1 MTLASRID
9 LRDRTEARRADVV
22 LGEDWT
28 APDGFVESE
37 LKAGRERRGF
47 ISLNRS
53 PLARKIITFNLM
65 AMIVLVAGVLYLNPF
80 RDSLVLQR
88 ESGLVAEAQL
98 VADVFEAQAPQNAQ
112 VNLATGAGID
122 AHAVARGIEL
132 PDGAE
137 LYVFDTQENLVV
149 STVGGPSLDLEMPL
163 R

>member
-1 MTLASRID
+1 
-9 LRDRTEARRADVV
+9 
-22 LGEDWT
+22 
-28 APDGFVESE
+28 
-37 LKAGRERRGF
+37 
-47 ISLNRS
+47 
-53 PLARKIITFNLM
+53 M

-149 STVGGPSLDLEMPL
+149 STVGMERPERESVTGLQLDHRSTLITDIL
-163 R
+163 N